1 MCEATLSHVSEAM
14 EAGLARKVELDI
26 SLLAMAETARWLA
39 GAELGMPVQVEG
51 FLAAKSRKSRQLVL
65 HVNTLRFVEG
75 NENAETVREEKAG

>member
-1 MCEATLSHVSEAM
+1 M
-14 EAGLARKVELDI
+14 EAGLPRKVEFEIHLVGI
-26 SLLAMAETARWLA
+26 AETARWLA
-39 GAELGMPVQVEG
+39 SVELGMPIHVEG